1 MKPSLRQWG
10 TFLLLL
16 SIFFF
21 NHYFCLGAI
30 CTAKA
35 NGNWE
40 STTTWACNR
49 LPQNGD
55 TLIIPPT
62 ILVTVNLNNPKYSN
76 MYLKINGTLSF
87 INNSARIEL
96 DNDGIVEV
104 DQNGKITT
112 NLPKNNNA
120 SAKLRIGNRTIYDSN
135 DPDKE
140 AYQYC
145 TQAGCNVGIPTPIS
159 LLHFEPIYQPAQ
171 GRVRLEW
178 ITASEINND
187 YFTIER
193 STDAERFEGIEQIRG
208 AGNSKEQRAYTTYDE
223 SPLPGL
229 SYYRLRQTDFDGAST
244 VSKLMAVHNTG
255 TQGQFGFE
263 VAPNPFDGQ
272 NLNLLLRGETAGKV
286 SVTVF
291 GSLGQ
296 KYYDHLQPIESGR
309 LSLRLNQPL
318 AGGVYW
324 VKVSQA
330 GQTATQAVLV
340 RH

>member
-1 MKPSLRQWG
+1 
-10 TFLLLL
+10 
-16 SIFFF
+16 
-21 NHYFCLGAI
+21 
-30 CTAKA
+30 
-35 NGNWE
+35 
-40 STTTWACNR
+40 
-49 LPQNGD
+49 
-55 TLIIPPT
+55 
-62 ILVTVNLNNPKYSN
+62 

-159 LLHFEPIYQPAQ
+159 LLHFQPLYQPAQ

-193 STDAERFEGIEQIRG
+193 STDAERFEGIEQVRG
-208 AGNSKEQRAYTTYDE
+208 AGNSREQRAYTTYDE
-223 SPLPGL
+223 SPMPGL
-229 SYYRLRQTDFDGAST
+229 SYYRLRQTDFDGTST

-255 TQGQFGFE
+255 TKGQFDFE

-272 NLNLLLRGETAGKV
+272 NLNLLLSGEAAGQA
-286 SVTVF
+286 SIAVF

-296 KYYDHLQPIESGR
+296 KYYDQLQPIEGSQ

-318 AGGVYW
+318 ARGLYW

-330 GQTATQAVLV
+330 GHSATQAVLV
-340 RH
+340 TH